1 MSRLPFIAC
10 FLLTAKAVMAGTS
23 ADYSLE
29 PAVLD
34 GGGIAGSSANYALNP
49 SIGPGAAGASTDY
62 VLRGGFSGMLSD
74 AASLAL
80 TAAGAASSL
89 NERATLQL
97 EARIRYD
104 DDSVAALALPAAN
117 VDWGNAVGPLA
128 AISSV
133 GLVTAGSVYQDTSV
147 TVWAFYQGVEGSLPI
162 TVLNLTNDDFGSYAN
177 DNLPD
182 LWQVLNFDGFGIGTN
197 AGPDANGPS
206 NVGPNADPDA
216 DGLTNLQEYAF
227 GMNPAQV
234 SSGMLEWSGSTLQ
247 QRGVP
252 KPFASG
258 TAGNF
263 TFRAVFARRKD
274 FGAAGLSYTVEFSG
288 DLSFWRAS
296 TATPSVLADDGE
308 IQAVSVPY
316 PFFVNGKKAT
326 YFRVKV
332 QNVSPNDF

>member
-10 FLLTAKAVMAGTS
+10 FLLTATAVMAGTS

-62 VLRGGFSGMLSD
+62 GLRGGFSGMLSD

-104 DDSVAALALPAAN
+104 DDTLAALALPAAN
-117 VDWGNAVGPLA
+117 VTWSVAVGPLA
-128 AISSV
+128 SINSG
-133 GLVTAGSVYQDTSV
+133 GLATAGSVYQDTPATAMAV
-147 TVWAFYQGVEGSLPI
+147 YQGVDGLLSI
-162 TVLNLTNDDFGSYAN
+162 TVLNLTNDDFGSYAA
-177 DNLPD
+177 DKLPD
-182 LWQVLNFDGFGIGTN
+182 LWQAQYFGASGIATN
-197 AGPDANGPS
+197 AGPE
-206 NVGPNADPDA
+206 ADPDA
-216 DGLTNLQEYAF
+216 DGLTNFQEYAF
-227 GMNPAQV
+227 GMNPSQFF
-234 SSGMLEWSGSTLQ
+234 SGMLEWSGSTLQ
-247 QRGVP
+247 KRGLAT
-252 KPFASG
+252 PFASG
-258 TAGNF
+258 TAGSF

-288 DLSFWRAS
+288 DLSSWRAS

-332 QNVSPNDF
+332 QSP

>member
-1 MSRLPFIAC
+1 MPSIRYTILAFVLSVPA
-10 FLLTAKAVMAGTS
+10 LAGNS

-34 GGGIAGSSANYALNP
+34 GGGTAGSSANYALNP

-74 AASLAL
+74 AASLVL

-117 VDWGNAVGPLA
+117 VTWSVAAGPLA
-128 AISSV
+128 AINSG
-133 GLVTAGSVYQDTSV
+133 GLATAGSVYQDTPA
-147 TVWAFYQGVEGSLPI
+147 TAMALYQGVNGLLPI
-162 TVLNLTNDDFGSYAN
+162 TVLNLTNDDFGSYAA
-177 DNLPD
+177 DKLPD
-182 LWQVLNFDGFGIGTN
+182 LWQAQYFGGSGIATN
-197 AGPDANGPS
+197 AGPE
-206 NVGPNADPDA
+206 ADSDA
-216 DGLTNLQEYAF
+216 DGLSNLQEYAF
-227 GMNPAQV
+227 GMNPSLS

-258 TAGNF
+258 TAGSF

-274 FGAAGLSYTVEFSG
+274 FGAVGLSYTVEFSG

-296 TATPSVLADDGE
+296 TATPSVLADDSE

-332 QNVSPNDF
+332 QSP

>member
-10 FLLTAKAVMAGTS
+10 FLLTATAVMAGTS

-62 VLRGGFSGMLSD
+62 GLRGGFSGMLSD

-97 EARIRYD
+97 EVRIRYD

-117 VDWGNAVGPLA
+117 VTWSVAAGPLA
-128 AISSV
+128 SINSG
-133 GLVTAGSVYQDTSV
+133 GLATAGSVYQDTPATAMAV
-147 TVWAFYQGVEGSLPI
+147 YQGVDGLLSI
-162 TVLNLTNDDFGSYAN
+162 TVLNLTNDDFGSYAA
-177 DNLPD
+177 DKLPD
-182 LWQVLNFDGFGIGTN
+182 LWQAQYFGASGIATN
-197 AGPDANGPS
+197 AGPE
-206 NVGPNADPDA
+206 ADPDA
-216 DGLTNLQEYAF
+216 DGLTNFQEYAF
-227 GMNPAQV
+227 GMDPLLGF
-234 SSGMLEWSGSTLQ
+234 SGVVRWSGSNLLE
-247 QRGVP
+247 RGVP
-252 KPFASG
+252 TPFASG

-274 FGAAGLSYTVEFSG
+274 FVTAGLTYTVEFSG
-288 DLSFWRAS
+288 DLSSWRAS
-296 TATPSVLADDGE
+296 TSTPSVLAEDGV
-308 IQAVSVPY
+308 IQVVSVPY

-326 YFRVKV
+326 YFRVRV
-332 QNVSPNDF
+332 QSR

>member
-1 MSRLPFIAC
+1 MSRLHFIAC
-10 FLLTAKAVMAGTS
+10 FLLTPTAVMAGTS
-23 ADYSLE
+23 VDYSLE

-34 GGGIAGSSANYALNP
+34 GGGTAGSSANYALNP
-49 SIGPGAAGASTDY
+49 SIGPGAAVASTDY
-62 VLRGGFSGMLSD
+62 VLRSGFSGMLSD

-97 EARIRYD
+97 VARIRYD
-104 DDSVAALALPAAN
+104 DDTLAALALPAAN
-117 VDWGNAVGPLA
+117 VTWSVAAGPLA
-128 AISSV
+128 SINSV
-133 GLVTAGSVYQDTSV
+133 GLATAGSVYQDTSA
-147 TVWAFYQGVEGSLPI
+147 TAMAIYQGVDGLLPI
-162 TVLNLTNDDFGSYAN
+162 TVRNLTNDDFGSYAA
-177 DNLPD
+177 DKLPD
-182 LWQVLNFDGFGIGTN
+182 LWQAQYFGGSGIATN
-197 AGPDANGPS
+197 AGPE
-206 NVGPNADPDA
+206 A
-216 DGLTNLQEYAF
+216 DGDGDGLSNLQEYAF
-227 GMNPAQV
+227 GMNPSLS

-258 TAGNF
+258 TAGSF

-296 TATPSVLADDGE
+296 TATPSVLADDSE

-332 QNVSPNDF
+332 QSP

>member
-1 MSRLPFIAC
+1 MPSIRSIILAFVLSVPA
-10 FLLTAKAVMAGTS
+10 LAGNS
-23 ADYSLE
+23 ANYSLE

-34 GGGIAGSSANYALNP
+34 GGGIAGSSVNYALNP

-74 AASLAL
+74 AASLVL
-80 TAAGAASSL
+80 TAAGAAGSL

-117 VDWGNAVGPLA
+117 VTWSVAAGPLA
-128 AISSV
+128 AINSG
-133 GLVTAGSVYQDTSV
+133 GLATAGSVYQDTPATAMAV
-147 TVWAFYQGVEGSLPI
+147 YQGVDGLLSI
-162 TVLNLTNDDFGSYAN
+162 TVLNLTNDDFGAYAA
-177 DNLPD
+177 DKLPD
-182 LWQVLNFDGFGIGTN
+182 LWQAQYFGGSGIATN
-197 AGPDANGPS
+197 AGPE
-206 NVGPNADPDA
+206 ADPDV
-216 DGLTNLQEYAF
+216 DGLSNFQEYAF
-227 GMNPAQV
+227 GMNPAQFF
-234 SSGMLEWSGSTLQ
+234 SGILRWSGSNLLE
-247 QRGVP
+247 RGLAT
-252 KPFASG
+252 PFASG
-258 TAGNF
+258 TAGSF

-274 FGAAGLSYTVEFSG
+274 FEAVGLSYTVEFSG

-332 QNVSPNDF
+332 QFP

>member
-1 MSRLPFIAC
+1 MPSIRSIILAFVLSVPA
-10 FLLTAKAVMAGTS
+10 LAGNS
-23 ADYSLE
+23 ANYSLE
-29 PAVLD
+29 PTVLD

-74 AASLAL
+74 AASLVL
-80 TAAGAASSL
+80 TAAGAAGSL

-104 DDSVAALALPAAN
+104 DDSIAALALPAAN
-117 VDWGNAVGPLA
+117 VTWSVAAGPLA
-128 AISSV
+128 AINSG
-133 GLVTAGSVYQDTSV
+133 GLATAGSVYQDTPATAMAV
-147 TVWAFYQGVEGSLPI
+147 YQGVDGLLPI
-162 TVLNLTNDDFGSYAN
+162 TVLNLTNDDFGSYAA
-177 DNLPD
+177 DKLPD
-182 LWQVLNFDGFGIGTN
+182 LWQAQYFGGSGIATN
-197 AGPDANGPS
+197 AGPE
-206 NVGPNADPDA
+206 ADPDE
-216 DGLTNLQEYAF
+216 DGLSNFQEYAF
-227 GMNPAQV
+227 GMNPAQFF
-234 SSGMLEWSGSTLQ
+234 SGILRWSGSNLLE
-247 QRGVP
+247 RGLAT
-252 KPFASG
+252 PFASG
-258 TAGNF
+258 TAGSF

-274 FGAAGLSYTVEFSG
+274 FGAVGLSYTVEFSG

-332 QNVSPNDF
+332 QSP